1 MSGIINAVKH
11 MPYKAYAV
19 KGHIIYMNK
28 RFLTIMLC
36 PMVLLSGCQMP
47 FQKNKDDGA
56 GYLFTY
62 TLTENPDNLDP
73 QIASNSASFTVLRNM
88 MQGLLEEQP
97 DGTLTYGVASHYGVT
112 EDGLKYTFTLRGNSY
127 WYYDENKND
136 DIDEGEQWNVT
147 AEDFVFAFQRLFQKE
162 TRSPYREEF
171 RCISGADAI
180 IDEDASVDTLGVYA
194 QSENTLIFELTRPCA
209 EFLSLLATPAAM
221 PCSRKFFEQTN
232 GRYGLDEDS
241 VISNNGF
248 YMRRWFYDPYG
259 SDNLIYLSKNSAN
272 DTVQKVYPSD
282 VTFLIRNGQ
291 TEADDEF
298 KNNKSDVL
306 STSVYYPNYN
316 EENGYTMTSWR
327 SVTLGFVLNTEWEAF
342 KNDNIR
348 TAFSAAI
355 PRSLFKGDSKNDAEA
370 AYGIIPPETR
380 LGTSAYS
387 SYNST
392 PVVSDISDDDI
403 KSMFKKGMHELGL
416 TSLPSSDI
424 LVCEGS
430 VAEDDLYEIIQVWQS
445 LFGFYAGIETVSEY
459 EYYERLSEKDYVIAL
474 CPLEGKRNSA
484 ASVIE
489 AFGTDKNRFNYS
501 NNELDDLIDTMEYA
515 RDWTELSV
523 ICRQAEEIIEADH
536 IFLPLFYK
544 NKYLIHSTKNR
555 DISYDPYSG
564 VIDFRRAKYYSD

>member
-1 MSGIINAVKH
+1 
-11 MPYKAYAV
+11 
-19 KGHIIYMNK
+19 MNK
-28 RFLTIMLC
+28 RFLTITLC
-36 PMVLLSGCQMP
+36 PMLLLSGCQMP
-47 FQKNKDDGA
+47 FQRNKDDGS

-97 DGTLTYGVASHYGVT
+97 DGTLTYGVASHYSVT
-112 EDGLKYTFTLRGNSY
+112 EDGLKYTFTLRSNSY

-136 DIDEGEQWNVT
+136 DIDDGETWNVT

-221 PCSRKFFEQTN
+221 PCSRKFFEQTG

-291 TEADDEF
+291 AKADEEF
-298 KNNKSDVL
+298 QNSKSDVL

-316 EENGYTMTSWR
+316 EENGYTMNSWR

-355 PRSLFKGDSKNDAEA
+355 PRNLFKGDSQNDVEA

-387 SYNST
+387 SYNSS
-392 PVVSDISDDDI
+392 PVISDISDDDI
-403 KSMFKKGMHELGL
+403 RSMFKKGMHELGL
-416 TSLPSSDI
+416 TSLPSADV

-445 LFGFYAGIETVSEY
+445 LFGFYAGIETVSED

-474 CPLEGKRNSA
+474 CPAEGKRNSA

-489 AFGTDKNRFNYS
+489 SFGTDNNSFNYS
-501 NNELDDLIDTMEYA
+501 NEELDALIDTMKDA
-515 RDWTELSV
+515 RDWQELSV
-523 ICRQAEEIIEADH
+523 ICKQAEEIIEADH

-544 NKYLIHSTKNR
+544 NKYLICSTKNR

-564 VIDFRRAKYYSD
+564 VVDFRRAKYYSD

>member
-1 MSGIINAVKH
+1 
-11 MPYKAYAV
+11 
-19 KGHIIYMNK
+19 MNK
-28 RFLTIMLC
+28 RFLTITLC
-36 PMVLLSGCQMP
+36 PMLLLSGCQMP
-47 FQKNKDDGA
+47 FQRNKDDGS

-97 DGTLTYGVASHYGVT
+97 DGTLTYGVASHYSVT
-112 EDGLKYTFTLRGNSY
+112 EDGLKYTFTLRSNSY

-136 DIDEGEQWNVT
+136 DIDDGETWNVT

-221 PCSRKFFEQTN
+221 PCSRKFFEQTG

-291 TEADDEF
+291 AKADEEF
-298 KNNKSDVL
+298 QNSKSDVL

-316 EENGYTMTSWR
+316 EENGYTMNSWR
-327 SVTLGFVLNTEWEAF
+327 SVTLGFVLNTEWDAF

-355 PRSLFKGDSKNDAEA
+355 PRNLFKGDSQNDAEA

-387 SYNST
+387 SYNSS
-392 PVVSDISDDDI
+392 PIISDISDDDI
-403 KSMFKKGMHELGL
+403 QSMFKKGMHELGL
-416 TSLPSSDI
+416 TSLPSADV

-445 LFGFYAGIETVSEY
+445 LFGFYAGIETVSED

-474 CPLEGKRNSA
+474 CPAEGKRNSA

-489 AFGTDKNRFNYS
+489 SFGTDNNSFNYS
-501 NNELDDLIDTMEYA
+501 NEELDALIDTMKDA
-515 RDWTELSV
+515 RDWQELSV

-544 NKYLIHSTKNR
+544 NKYLICSTKNR

-564 VIDFRRAKYYSD
+564 VVDFRRAKYYSD

>member
-1 MSGIINAVKH
+1 
-11 MPYKAYAV
+11 
-19 KGHIIYMNK
+19 MNK
-28 RFLTIMLC
+28 RFLTITLC
-36 PMVLLSGCQMP
+36 PMLLLSGCQMP
-47 FQKNKDDGA
+47 FQRNKDDGS

-97 DGTLTYGVASHYGVT
+97 DGTLTYGVASHYSVT
-112 EDGLKYTFTLRGNSY
+112 EDGLKYTFTLRSNSY

-136 DIDEGEQWNVT
+136 DIDDGETWNVT

-221 PCSRKFFEQTN
+221 PCSRKFFEQTG

-291 TEADDEF
+291 AKADEEF
-298 KNNKSDVL
+298 QNSKSDVL

-316 EENGYTMTSWR
+316 EENGYTMNSWR

-355 PRSLFKGDSKNDAEA
+355 PRNLFKGDSQNDAEA

-387 SYNST
+387 SYNSS
-392 PVVSDISDDDI
+392 PVISDISDDDI
-403 KSMFKKGMHELGL
+403 RSMFKKGMHELGL
-416 TSLPSSDI
+416 TSLPSADV

-445 LFGFYAGIETVSEY
+445 LFGFYAGIETVSED

-474 CPLEGKRNSA
+474 CPAEGKRNSA

-489 AFGTDKNRFNYS
+489 SFGTDNNSFNYS
-501 NNELDDLIDTMEYA
+501 NEELDALIDTMKDA
-515 RDWTELSV
+515 RDWQELSV
-523 ICRQAEEIIEADH
+523 ICKQAEEIIEADH

-544 NKYLIHSTKNR
+544 NKYLICSTKNR

-564 VIDFRRAKYYSD
+564 VVDFRRAKYYSD

>member
-1 MSGIINAVKH
+1 
-11 MPYKAYAV
+11 
-19 KGHIIYMNK
+19 MNK
-28 RFLTIMLC
+28 RFLTITLC
-36 PMVLLSGCQMP
+36 PMLLLSGCQMP
-47 FQKNKDDGA
+47 FQRNKDDGS

-97 DGTLTYGVASHYGVT
+97 DGTLTYGVASHYSVT
-112 EDGLKYTFTLRGNSY
+112 EDGLKYTFTLRSNSY

-136 DIDEGEQWNVT
+136 DIDDGETWNVT

-221 PCSRKFFEQTN
+221 PCSRKFFEQTG

-291 TEADDEF
+291 AKADEEF
-298 KNNKSDVL
+298 QNSKSDVL

-316 EENGYTMTSWR
+316 EENGYTMNSWR

-355 PRSLFKGDSKNDAEA
+355 PRDLFKGDSQNDAEA

-387 SYNST
+387 SYNSS
-392 PVVSDISDDDI
+392 PIISDISDDDI
-403 KSMFKKGMHELGL
+403 RSMFKKGMHELGL
-416 TSLPSSDI
+416 TSLPSADV

-445 LFGFYAGIETVSEY
+445 LFGFYAGIETVSED

-474 CPLEGKRNSA
+474 CPAEGKRNSA

-489 AFGTDKNRFNYS
+489 SFGTDNNSFNYS
-501 NNELDDLIDTMEYA
+501 NEELDALIDTMKDA
-515 RDWTELSV
+515 RDWQELSV
-523 ICRQAEEIIEADH
+523 ICKQAEEIIEADH

-544 NKYLIHSTKNR
+544 NKYLICSTKNR

-564 VIDFRRAKYYSD
+564 VVDFRRAKYYSD

>member
-1 MSGIINAVKH
+1 
-11 MPYKAYAV
+11 
-19 KGHIIYMNK
+19 MNK
-28 RFLTIMLC
+28 RFLTITLC
-36 PMVLLSGCQMP
+36 PMLLLSGCQMP
-47 FQKNKDDGA
+47 FQRNKDDGS

-97 DGTLTYGVASHYGVT
+97 DGTLTYGVASHYSVT
-112 EDGLKYTFTLRGNSY
+112 EDGLKYTFTLRSNNY

-136 DIDEGEQWNVT
+136 DIDDGETWNVT

-221 PCSRKFFEQTN
+221 PCSRKFFEQTG

-291 TEADDEF
+291 AKADEEF
-298 KNNKSDVL
+298 QNSKSDVL

-316 EENGYTMTSWR
+316 EENGYTMNSWR

-342 KNDNIR
+342 KNDDIR

-355 PRSLFKGDSKNDAEA
+355 PRDLFKGDSQNDAEA

-387 SYNST
+387 SYNSS
-392 PVVSDISDDDI
+392 PIISDISDDDI
-403 KSMFKKGMHELGL
+403 RSMFKKGMHELGL
-416 TSLPSSDI
+416 TSLPSADV

-445 LFGFYAGIETVSEY
+445 LFGFYAGIETVSED

-474 CPLEGKRNSA
+474 CPAEGKRNSA

-489 AFGTDKNRFNYS
+489 SFGTDNNSFNYS
-501 NNELDDLIDTMEYA
+501 NEELDALIDTMKDA
-515 RDWTELSV
+515 RDWQELSV
-523 ICRQAEEIIEADH
+523 ICKQAEEIIEADH

-544 NKYLIHSTKNR
+544 NKYLICSTKNR

-564 VIDFRRAKYYSD
+564 VVDFRRAKYYSD

>member
-1 MSGIINAVKH
+1 
-11 MPYKAYAV
+11 
-19 KGHIIYMNK
+19 
-28 RFLTIMLC
+28 ML
-36 PMVLLSGCQMP
+36 LLSGCQMP
-47 FQKNKDDGA
+47 FQRNKDDGS

-97 DGTLTYGVASHYGVT
+97 DGTLTYGVASHYSVT
-112 EDGLKYTFTLRGNSY
+112 EDGLKYTFTLRSNSY

-136 DIDEGEQWNVT
+136 DIDDGETWNVT

-221 PCSRKFFEQTN
+221 PCSRKFFEQTG

-291 TEADDEF
+291 AKADEEF
-298 KNNKSDVL
+298 QNSKSDVL

-316 EENGYTMTSWR
+316 EENGYTMNSWR

-355 PRSLFKGDSKNDAEA
+355 PRDLFKGDSQNDAEA

-387 SYNST
+387 SYNSS
-392 PVVSDISDDDI
+392 PIISDISDDDI
-403 KSMFKKGMHELGL
+403 RSMFKKGMHELGL
-416 TSLPSSDI
+416 TSLPSADV

-445 LFGFYAGIETVSEY
+445 LFGFYAGIETVSED

-474 CPLEGKRNSA
+474 CPAEGKRNSA

-489 AFGTDKNRFNYS
+489 SFGTDNNSFNYS
-501 NNELDDLIDTMEYA
+501 NEELDALIDTMKDA
-515 RDWTELSV
+515 RDWQELSV
-523 ICRQAEEIIEADH
+523 ICKQAEEIIEADH

-544 NKYLIHSTKNR
+544 NKYLICSTKNR

-564 VIDFRRAKYYSD
+564 VVDFRRAKYYSD